1 MGGELMSTSSRRIR
15 GVAVAV
21 LVLAISGMS
30 ALVVGVPAQQA
41 GDAPP
46 ADLPGAMHGAVETQA
61 VTAGIGALSLLVDPG
76 TAYAYSTIDRD
87 DYGGGSVSYT
97 MTARGANLNL
107 GTIAL
112 AVLWAAPS
120 CEPEPNPQCV
130 LSGGDVAE
138 GDPAEDG
145 REKVGG
151 PNTGLHEAGGFP
163 AYAEALYPP
172 PPEESGQPSRET
184 VYKCV
189 VNKDAA
195 GGGFTDGAAQDVC
208 KDRDEIPMTAWATA
222 VGKEYRSFGFSRA
235 GGFDVPDV
243 IHVGASESTS
253 EVKHAGGGKVLSEG
267 LSTAED
273 ISIAGGQIRIA
284 SSSATG
290 RVFAGAGDP
299 GERSA
304 ACTFS
309 GLTIGGEPVSPGELE
324 AGDAQPLLDG
334 VEQGTGF
341 RVEIIPPAAPVTE
354 VREGGKHVAECTGLK
369 VNITDVRPG
378 SPVPVC
384 APPVDPNV
392 PPCVPGLGNRF
403 EFTFGKISVQESVN
417 QFAASLGGD
426 LSSALGELAV
436 SPDSSLAPGGADV
449 LGEQFAAAPSTATDV
464 GAAGLGG
471 GGGAPP
477 SGAEVDFGSATE
489 QAGGARVAL
498 KSQNLAAIGGLTAA
512 AGVAIIGSIL
522 LLIGVVRS
530 LATGGPLKIPGL

>member
-1 MGGELMSTSSRRIR
+1 M
-15 GVAVAV
+15 
-21 LVLAISGMS
+21 LAISGMS
-30 ALVVGVPAQQA
+30 SLVVGVPAQQA
-41 GDAPP
+41 DDAPP
-46 ADLPGAMHGAVETQA
+46 ADLPGSMHGAVDTQA
-61 VTAGIGALSLLVDPG
+61 LTVGVGALSLLVDPG

-87 DYGGGSVSYT
+87 DYGEGSVSYT

-112 AVLWAAPS
+112 AVLWAAPA
-120 CEPEPNPQCV
+120 CDPEPNLQCV
-130 LSGGDVAE
+130 LSGGT
-138 GDPAEDG
+138 
-145 REKVGG
+145 GG

-172 PPEESGQPSRET
+172 PPEEERNRET

-195 GGGFTDGAAQDVC
+195 AAGPTGGSAQEVC
-208 KDRDEIPMTAWATA
+208 KGSDSIPMSAWAEA
-222 VGKEYRSFGFSRA
+222 IGKTYRSLGFSRA
-235 GGFDVPDV
+235 AGFDVPDV
-243 IHVGASESTS
+243 IHVGASESKS

-267 LSTAED
+267 FSTLED

-284 SSSATG
+284 SSGATG
-290 RVFAGAGDP
+290 RVFAGAGDA

-309 GLTIGGEPVSPGELE
+309 GLTIGGEPVSAGELA

-334 VEQGTGF
+334 VEEGTGF
-341 RVEIIPPAAPVTE
+341 RVEIIPPAEPVTE
-354 VREGGKHVAECTGLK
+354 VREGGKHVAECTGLR
-369 VNITDVRPG
+369 VNITDVRTG

-392 PPCVPGLGNRF
+392 PSCVPGLGNRF

-417 QFAASLGGD
+417 QFAASLDGD

-449 LGEQFAAAPSTATDV
+449 LGEQFAAAPSTGTDV
-464 GAAGLGG
+464 GSAGLGTT
-471 GGGAPP
+471 GGGAAAAP
-477 SGAEVDFGSATE
+477 SGAPEVDFGSATE
-489 QAGGARVAL
+489 QAGGGRVAL

-512 AGVAIIGSIL
+512 AGLAIIGSIL